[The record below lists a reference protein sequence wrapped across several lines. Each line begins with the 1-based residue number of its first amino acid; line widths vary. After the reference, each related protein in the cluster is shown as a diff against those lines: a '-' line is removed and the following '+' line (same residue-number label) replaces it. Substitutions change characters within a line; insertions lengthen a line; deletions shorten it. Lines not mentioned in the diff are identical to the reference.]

1 MHLVNI
7 LINVGRDTDNAI
19 SVICNRSFCS
29 QICTNTDK
37 ANFLI
42 DFWLSLAWNEYI
54 QVNYLIWG
62 GEDFR
67 RLFLPLWVSFGM
79 LTKFASIFWKLNYVE
94 RPSRMEMRKIEG
106 FFYCNNWYQSLRLW
120 RGKYGYI
127 FVLKFDQ
134 SSQWNKKE
142 HVYGYLELA
151 VIVVLISWC
160 LYWF

>member
-19 SVICNRSFCS
+19 SVICNRSFCT

-54 QVNYLIWG
+54 QVNCLIWG
-62 GEDFR
+62 CEDFR

-94 RPSRMEMRKIEG
+94 RPSRMEIRKIEG
-106 FFYCNNWYQSLRLW
+106 FFYCNR
-120 RGKYGYI
+120 I
-127 FVLKFDQ
+127 D
-134 SSQWNKKE
+134 
-142 HVYGYLELA
+142 
-151 VIVVLISWC
+151 ISPFGFEGENMDIY
-160 LYWF
+160 LYWNLSKVVSETKRSMYMDI